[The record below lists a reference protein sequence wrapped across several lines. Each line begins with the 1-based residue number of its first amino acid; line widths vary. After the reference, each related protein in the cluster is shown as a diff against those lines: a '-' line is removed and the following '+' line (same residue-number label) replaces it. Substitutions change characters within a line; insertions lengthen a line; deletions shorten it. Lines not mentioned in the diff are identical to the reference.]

1 MAHILLVEDN
11 PGALA
16 ATSLVLKNAGHR
28 LTTATS
34 VAEAAA
40 CTPHQPRPGPRH
52 YRLSPFRRRRG
63 EAHEVRKPA
72 RHVGCEVLSH
82 LECKIGVA
90 SADPEIRPA
99 GR

>member
-28 LTTATS
+28 VTTATS

-40 CTPHQPRPGPRH
+40 CTRTNPDLDLVITD
-52 YRLSPFRRRRG
+52 YRLSGLPSS
-63 EAHEVRKPA
+63 
-72 RHVGCEVLSH
+72 VGW
-82 LECKIGVA
+82 
-90 SADPEIRPA
+90 
-99 GR
+99 